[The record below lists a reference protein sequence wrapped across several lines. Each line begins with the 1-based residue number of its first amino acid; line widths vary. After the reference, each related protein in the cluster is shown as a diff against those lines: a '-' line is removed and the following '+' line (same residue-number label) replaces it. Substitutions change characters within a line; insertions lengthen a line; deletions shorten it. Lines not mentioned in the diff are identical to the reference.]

1 MKELKKTKRL
11 SISVIGYVAIILI
24 GVLSI
29 GKTDIRFT
37 ENREAVLL
45 DIEEM
50 SYEMFPDEVLAIVAD
65 QEEGYLIVDLR
76 SEYDYIKDHL
86 EGAVNIPKNMILE
99 KENLKVLNKA
109 VSDSLTVILY
119 GETQLDA
126 NGPWMILRQLGYS
139 NLKVMLGGYAVAGN
153 PDFDPNDMAAYLIEE
168 PVEDFYGIMMDAMEQ
183 SENTEYR
190 PVKAT
195 QIVPVQRVEE
205 DIDEGGC

>member
-11 SISVIGYVAIILI
+11 SISVIGYLAIVLI

-37 ENREAVLL
+37 ENREAVLI

-50 SYEMFPDEVLAIVAD
+50 SFEMFPDEVIDIVANQD
-65 QEEGYLIVDLR
+65 KNYLLVDLR
-76 SEYDYIKDHL
+76 SEYDYIKDHFD
-86 EGAVNIPKNMILE
+86 GAVNIPKNMILE

-109 VSDSLTVILY
+109 AQDSLTVILY

-139 NLKVMLGGYAVAGN
+139 NLKVMLGGYSIAGN
-153 PDFDPNDMAAYLIEE
+153 PEFDPNDMAAYLIEE
-168 PVEDFYGIMMDAMEQ
+168 PVVDFYTIIMEAMEQ
-183 SENTEYR
+183 SDNTEYK

-195 QIVPVQRVEE
+195 QIVPVQRIEE

>member
-1 MKELKKTKRL
+1 MKELKRTKRL
-11 SISVIGYVAIILI
+11 SISVIGYLAIILL

-50 SYEMFPDEVLAIVAD
+50 SYEMFPDEVLAIISD
-65 QEEGYLIVDLR
+65 QEEAYLLVDLR

-99 KENLKVLNKA
+99 KDNLKFFDEALK
-109 VSDSLTVILY
+109 DSSTVILY

-139 NLKVMLGGYAVAGN
+139 NLKLMLGGYQVASN
-153 PDFDPNDMAAYLIEE
+153 PEFDPDDISLYLIEE
-168 PVEDFYGIMMDAMEQ
+168 PAMDFYTIIMDAMEQ
-183 SENTEYR
+183 SENTEYKA
-190 PVKAT
+190 VKPT
-195 QIVPVQRVEE
+195 QIIPVQRVEE